1 MIQVQVLHKTNFH
14 TAQSQNFTN
23 DSQASHSSQKSSKKG
38 ARMINDSP
46 LNDIFDENNSGDD
59 DLVQEFDLS
68 AMESSDSEYEN
79 SELPLV
85 ADVKKVEAYNHAATL
100 EVYLPFTNLYLL

>member
-23 DSQASHSSQKSSKKG
+23 DSHASRFSQKSSKNG

-46 LNDIFDENNSGDD
+46 LDDIFDENNSGDN
-59 DLVQEFDLS
+59 DLMQEFDLS
-68 AMESSDSEYEN
+68 ATESSDSEYEN
-79 SELPLV
+79 SELPLA
-85 ADVKKVEAYNHAATL
+85 ADIKKVEAYNHAAAL
-100 EVYLPFTNLYLL
+100 EVCLPFTNLYLL